1 MDGLNFEERALA
13 WASSWDPSFAGIAI
27 VNKDFTFRSV
37 NPQFCDILGVS
48 PAELIGTRFEDITP
62 IEIRKLDVK
71 NANLVMQGKIN
82 SYLLPKCYEF
92 ENGKRVNVILL
103 VTGVYSTLGEFLFFV
118 SRIMMDAEKD
128 LPDSMFVTQNQEPKS
143 VLDFIKCYAP
153 IFAAVGTG
161 LGALILYVIEHI
173 KK

>member
-27 VNKDFTFRSV
+27 INRDFTFRSV

-48 PAELIGTRFEDITP
+48 PAELIGTKFEDITP

-71 NANLVMQGKIN
+71 NANLVIQGKIN

-92 ENGKRVNVILL
+92 ENGKKVNVILL
-103 VTGVYSTLGEFLFFV
+103 VTGAYSISGEFQFFV
-118 SRIMMDAEKD
+118 SRIMIDAEKHHK
-128 LPDSMFVTQNQEPKS
+128 DSKFVIQNREHKN
-143 VLDFIKCYAP
+143 VLDFIKSYAT
-153 IFAAVGTG
+153 IFAAIGTG
-161 LGALILYVIEHI
+161 IGTLLLYIVENI